1 MTLVKVALTGKL
13 RAGKDTA
20 AVHLVGTY
28 GFWGYAL
35 ADALKD
41 VAKRLYPTKFNAKPR
56 ALLQQLGEH
65 LCKFDPDIFI
75 DATFQKIHNDRQ
87 WLDGITR
94 IVITDLRK
102 PYEYERL
109 RAEGFTIIRVNA
121 PLELRLQRALE
132 AGDNFTF
139 DDLNHPTET
148 AVDGFDVDYE
158 VTNDDTLDHLWDQ
171 VDEIMADMGVDP
183 VRERPRF

>member
-1 MTLVKVALTGKL
+1 LLKLALCGKL
-13 RAGKDTA
+13 RSGKDTVA
-20 AVHLVGTY
+20 AHLCGSY
-28 GFWGYAL
+28 GFWEYSFAT
-35 ADALKD
+35 ALKD
-41 VAKRLYPTKFNAKPR
+41 VAKRLYPTKFNSKPR
-56 ALLQQLGEH
+56 ALLQQLGEW
-65 LCKFDPDIFI
+65 LCEFDPDIFI

-102 PYEYERL
+102 TYEYERL

-132 AGDNFTF
+132 AGDNFTL

-158 VTNDDTLDHLWDQ
+158 VTNDGSLDHLWSQ
-171 VDEIMADMGVDP
+171 VDEIMADMGVEP
-183 VRERPRF
+183 MRERPKFD